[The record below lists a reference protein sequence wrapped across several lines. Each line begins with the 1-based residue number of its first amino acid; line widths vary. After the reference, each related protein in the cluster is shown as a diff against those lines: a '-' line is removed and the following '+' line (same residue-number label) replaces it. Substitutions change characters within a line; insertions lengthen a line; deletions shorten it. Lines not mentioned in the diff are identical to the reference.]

1 MQIKQLQEQSVSSS
15 EMSFMKEQILLYQ
28 KRLADK
34 ET

>member
-15 EMSFMKEQILLYQ
+15 EMSFMKEHILLYQ